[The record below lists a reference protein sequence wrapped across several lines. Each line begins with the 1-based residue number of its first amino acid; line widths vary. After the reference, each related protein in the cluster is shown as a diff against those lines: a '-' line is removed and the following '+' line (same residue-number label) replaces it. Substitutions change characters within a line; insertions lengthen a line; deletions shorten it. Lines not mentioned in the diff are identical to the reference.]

1 MTRLRKWLVLG
12 AGVVI
17 LLAVSAPF
25 VWLSF
30 LGWLLDLHTVPSE
43 IVDFHPSSFEAEA
56 NSRFFYS
63 VGNELKYSSWIDP
76 QASTLFRGQVWSS
89 LVAPDNKKIAFVS
102 DGQLVVV
109 SADAKLWKV
118 TAVNST
124 VRVPKPLGEQFFR
137 DDDFQW
143 SRDSNVLYLK
153 KDEYHESQEPSNDQH
168 SRYDLV
174 SKEELWKY
182 DLGAGALQLV
192 LKPFPAFQ
200 YFLGKGTGIYFSAV
214 TDSGA
219 SQLRYFDGNHVRNVA
234 EPGASNIPPE
244 QLSPRFVESPF
255 YSFSNVDYQWKLL
268 PSKNVE
274 LVWDMYSGQPAGPE
288 RLVIQGR
295 TYLTLTRGTDW
306 QGNVRYCSELLRSVF
321 LPGDRY
327 FLFNLPS
334 CRNYQG
340 QLLIDTS
347 TGKYERVPADSAVY
361 LTLNTDT
368 YPSYRIDS
376 SGIAIK

>member
-1 MTRLRKWLVLG
+1 MTRLRKWLMLG
-12 AGVVI
+12 VGVVI
-17 LLAVSAPF
+17 LLVVSAPF
-25 VWLSF
+25 VWRSF

-43 IVDFHPSSFEAEA
+43 IVDFRPTSFEAEA
-56 NSRFFYS
+56 SEKFFYS
-63 VGNELKYSSWIDP
+63 VGNELKYSDRIDP
-76 QASTLFRGQVWSS
+76 QAPTLFRGEIWNF
-89 LVAPDNKKIAFVS
+89 LVAPDNEKIAFVS
-102 DGQLVVV
+102 DGQLVVA

-118 TAVNST
+118 TSVNST

-143 SRDSNVLYLK
+143 SRDSNILYLK
-153 KDEYHESQEPSNDQH
+153 KDEYHESQETTGDQH

-174 SKEELWKY
+174 SKQELWKY
-182 DLGAGALQLV
+182 DLGAGTLQLV

-234 EPGASNIPPE
+234 EPGASDIPPGR
-244 QLSPRFVESPF
+244 LSPHFVESPF

-268 PSKNVE
+268 PSKSVE
-274 LVWDMYSGQPAGPE
+274 LVSDMYSGQPSGPQG
-288 RLVIQGR
+288 LVIHGQ
-295 TYLTLTRGTDW
+295 TYLTLTRGADW
-306 QGNVRYCSELLRSVF
+306 QGNFRYCSELLKSVF

-327 FLFNLPS
+327 FLFNLPN

-347 TGKYERVPADSAVY
+347 TGKYQRLPTDSVAY

-368 YPSYRIDS
+368 YPSFRIDS
-376 SGIAIK
+376 SGIEIK